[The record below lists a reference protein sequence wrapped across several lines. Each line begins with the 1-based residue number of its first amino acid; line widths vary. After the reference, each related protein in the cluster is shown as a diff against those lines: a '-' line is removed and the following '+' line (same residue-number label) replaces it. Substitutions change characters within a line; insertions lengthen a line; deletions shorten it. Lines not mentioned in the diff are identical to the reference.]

1 MANTADFDLDAAHRF
16 FASDCFNKTWD
27 LIEKPNRTAADDRL
41 MLALTHASIFH
52 WSQRPDCSARNLSI
66 GYWQASRVHSLLG
79 HAAEATR
86 LAETCLSLSAGL
98 QPFFVGFAQ
107 EALARAALVAGDA
120 ASAEAHKR
128 AALAAA
134 EQIDK
139 QEDRALLLADLQTL
153 ELESRVP

>member
-1 MANTADFDLDAAHRF
+1 M
-16 FASDCFNKTWD
+16 
-27 LIEKPNRTAADDRL
+27 
-41 MLALTHASIFH
+41 
-52 WSQRPDCSARNLSI
+52 
-66 GYWQASRVHSLLG
+66 
-79 HAAEATR
+79 
-86 LAETCLSLSAGL
+86 
-98 QPFFVGFAQ
+98 
-107 EALARAALVAGDA
+107 AGDG